1 MVPLTVNLRGI
12 IIKNLII
19 DGIHLCLEFMD
30 FVVLQKWQNKAV
42 GGESAR
48 DYHIQ
53 HGKEATRNLN
63 LHRGGA
69 TPNA

>member
-1 MVPLTVNLRGI
+1 MVALTVNLRGI
-12 IIKNLII
+12 IINNRII
-19 DGIHLCLEFMD
+19 DGIHLFLELMD
-30 FVVLQKWQNKAV
+30 FVVLQKWQNQAV

-63 LHRGGA
+63 LHRQ
-69 TPNA
+69 

>member
-1 MVPLTVNLRGI
+1 MVFI
-12 IIKNLII
+12 
-19 DGIHLCLEFMD
+19 LEFMD
-30 FVVLQKWQNKAV
+30 FVVLQKWQNQAV